1 MGSSDL
7 RVGGIFL
14 RPMEPVSDPGRVEL
28 RGDIDRDVVDVLD
41 AVAKAKR
48 RSRMEVVEQALKE
61 WADGKV
67 HESTLVVRLTR
78 NQGSKR
84 EG

>member
-1 MGSSDL
+1 
-7 RVGGIFL
+7 
-14 RPMEPVSDPGRVEL
+14 MEPVSDPGRVEL

-48 RSRMEVVEQALKE
+48 RSRMEVVELALKE
-61 WADGKV
+61 WAEGKV

-78 NQGSKR
+78 GHGNKR
-84 EG
+84 ES

>member
-1 MGSSDL
+1 MEEIMNDL
-7 RVGGIFL
+7 GK
-14 RPMEPVSDPGRVEL
+14 VEL
-28 RGDIDRDVVDVLD
+28 RGDVDRDIVDVLD

-48 RSRMEVVEQALKE
+48 RSRMEIVEMALRE
-61 WADGKV
+61 WADSKF

-78 NQGSKR
+78 GQGNKR

>member
-1 MGSSDL
+1 MDPVGDL
-7 RVGGIFL
+7 
-14 RPMEPVSDPGRVEL
+14 GRVEL

-67 HESTLVVRLTR
+67 HESTLVVRLARGHGT
-78 NQGSKR
+78 KR

>member
-1 MGSSDL
+1 MDDQMADL
-7 RVGGIFL
+7 GK
-14 RPMEPVSDPGRVEL
+14 VEL
-28 RGDIDRDVVDVLD
+28 RGDVDREIIDVLD

-67 HESTLVVRLTR
+67 HESILVTRLAR
-78 NQGSKR
+78 GQGSRK
-84 EG
+84 E